1 MIIFWVFVIGALL
14 GYMFGHF
21 IKPNLR
27 LRQAIQE
34 ARSTAA
40 AALEEGHKG
49 VFRTIVTDQNQSS
62 ELVVEVREL
71 AVTSGGQVKVDFL
84 SAYYK
89 NPSFRTRKGEALL
102 REVRDLLGDYLPLT
116 DIEWYDKTE
125 RHENLKKHLG
135 TLDDLHK
142 QQFGS

>member
-1 MIIFWVFVIGALL
+1 MIIFWVFVIGVLL

-34 ARSTAA
+34 ARSTAV
-40 AALEEGHKG
+40 AALKEENKG
-49 VFRTIVTDQNQSS
+49 VYRTIVTEQNQSS

-89 NPSFRTRKGEALL
+89 NPAFRTRKGEALL

-116 DIEWYDKTE
+116 DIEWYEKTE

-135 TLDDLHK
+135 ALDDLHK

>member
-1 MIIFWVFVIGALL
+1 
-14 GYMFGHF
+14 MFGHF